1 MDDMTMNDG
10 EKEKH
15 PDVNEEDNV
24 DEEIEK
30 VWQKWST
37 DGDSDIFTVADLL
50 QDMAHTPSPTATAT
64 PTPTTS
70 TTSTSA
76 MG

>member
-1 MDDMTMNDG
+1 MERMMDDMTMNDG

-30 VWQKWST
+30 LWQN
-37 DGDSDIFTVADLL
+37 
-50 QDMAHTPSPTATAT
+50 
-64 PTPTTS
+64 
-70 TTSTSA
+70 
-76 MG
+76 